1 MTAPLPSEMR
11 SLRALVLHM
20 LRSIC
25 GAKGAPGPAVSETS
39 LLASIRGAPAEADAK
54 LCALADRFGLSDG
67 ELLAATLVLAVETD
81 AGIARLV
88 AQAQNPVGSARP
100 LAGFLATIF
109 AAFGLDCVTLASGPA
124 ARIGLLA
131 LGDEPAPLAERSIG
145 MPLAL
150 VAALGGGRLEP
161 DGIHPLRT
169 GRTALPEALV
179 AEAQARAA
187 RIAARAEPALL
198 VLRSPSLRE
207 SEAIAALIGQTLALA
222 PVVLGEQQ
230 HVAQHVCWLAAS
242 NSLPVLRRALGPG
255 ERCRVEDFGV
265 WDGPLLLLAGM
276 EGVIEAPLPST
287 EWALPLPE
295 RTERVALWQ
304 AGGVEAALAEQAAV
318 TYRQGAGRI
327 AEVAERMALLGGD
340 APGWADLVAAADA
353 GASQLD
359 SLARRSSAQVAREDL
374 VVPPELGEGLELL
387 IDRIRLRDQLSE
399 DLGSSLRARY
409 RPGVRAL
416 FTGESGT
423 GKTLAVHWIARRVG
437 LPLYR
442 VDLAAMTS
450 KWIGETEK
458 NLSSVLDAAQHADVV
473 LFFDEADSLF
483 GARTDVGDSHD
494 RFANAQTNYLLQR
507 IEDFDGVAVLATNSR
522 DRFDPAFVRRLDA
535 ILEFPLPGA
544 SARRALWETHL
555 GDRHG
560 VTAEELDL
568 LSVTIDLAGG
578 HIRNVVLGAATRARR
593 AGRPL
598 AAADLA
604 RAAEEEYGKL
614 GRSAPP
620 LPW

>member
-1 MTAPLPSEMR
+1 MTAPLPPEMR
-11 SLRALVLHM
+11 SLRALALHM
-20 LRSIC
+20 LRSVC
-25 GAKGAPGPAVSETS
+25 GAKGAEGPAVSETS
-39 LLASIRGAPAEADAK
+39 LLAGIRGTPAESDAK

-67 ELLAATLVLAVETD
+67 ELLAAALVLAVETD
-81 AGIARLV
+81 AGTARLI
-88 AQAQNPVGSARP
+88 AQAQNPVGNAHP

-161 DGIHPLRT
+161 DGIHPLRI

-179 AEAQARAA
+179 
-187 RIAARAEPALL
+187 AEPALL

-207 SEAIAALIGQTLALA
+207 SEAIAALIGETLALA

-242 NSLPVLRRALGPG
+242 ASLPVLRRSLGPG
-255 ERCRVEDFGV
+255 ERCRIEDFGA

-287 EWALPLPE
+287 EWALPLPD

-304 AGGVEAALAEQAAV
+304 AGGVEATLAEQAAV

-327 AEVAERMALLGGD
+327 AEVAERIALLGGD
-340 APGWADLVAAADA
+340 ALSWADLVAAADA

-359 SLARRSSAQVAREDL
+359 SLARRSSARVAREDL
-374 VVPPELGEGLELL
+374 VVPPELGEALELL

-399 DLGSSLRARY
+399 GLGSSLRARY

-535 ILEFPLPGA
+535 ILEFPLPSA

-555 GDRHG
+555 GNLHG

>member
-1 MTAPLPSEMR
+1 MNAPLPAEMR
-11 SLRALVLHM
+11 SLRALALHM

-25 GAKGAPGPAVSETS
+25 GAKEPPGLAVSETS
-39 LLASIRGAPAEADAK
+39 LLAAIRAAPVDTDAG
-54 LCALADRFGLSDG
+54 LCKLADRFALSDG
-67 ELLAATLVLAVETD
+67 ELLSAALCLAVESD
-81 AGIARLV
+81 AATARLV
-88 AQAQNPVGSARP
+88 AQAQNPVGGPRP
-100 LAGFLATIF
+100 LTGFLATLF
-109 AAFGLDCVTLASGPA
+109 AAFGLDSIALASGPA
-124 ARIGLLA
+124 VRLGLLA
-131 LGDEPAPLAERSIG
+131 LGNEDAPLVERSVG
-145 MPLAL
+145 MPLPLA
-150 VAALGGGRLEP
+150 AALGGRRLEP
-161 DGIHPLRT
+161 DGIEKLRF

-179 AEAQARAA
+179 EEAAARAA
-187 RIAARAEPALL
+187 RLAAREEPALL

-207 SEAIAALIGQTLALA
+207 SEAVAALIGDALGLT

-230 HVAQHVCWLAAS
+230 HAAQHVCWLAAS
-242 NSLPVLRRALGPG
+242 ASLPVLRRSLGPG
-255 ERCRVEDFGV
+255 ERCRVEDFGA

-276 EGVIEAPLPST
+276 EGVIEAPVSVT
-287 EWALPLPE
+287 EWTLPLPDRDE
-295 RTERVALWQ
+295 RQRLWE
-304 AGGVEAALAEQAAV
+304 AGGADPALAERAAA

-327 AEVAERMALLGGD
+327 AEVAERIALLAAA
-340 APGWADLVAAADA
+340 APEWADLVAAADA

-359 SLARRSSAQVAREDL
+359 ALARRSTAQVAREDL
-374 VVPPELGEGLELL
+374 VVPPELSEGLELL
-387 IDRIRLRDQLSE
+387 VDRIQLRDQLSE
-399 DLGSSLRARY
+399 GLGHSLRARY

-458 NLSSVLDAAQHADVV
+458 NLSSVLDAAQHADVI

-507 IEDFDGVAVLATNSR
+507 IEDFDGIAVLATNSR

-555 GDRHG
+555 GHEHG
-560 VTAEELDL
+560 VTDEQLDL
-568 LSVTIDLAGG
+568 LSVTIDFAGG

-593 AGRPL
+593 AGRPI

-604 RAAEEEYGKL
+604 RAAAEEYAKL